1 MRVKTGVTRHRK
13 HKKVLDSVKGA
24 RLSISKHIKPAKQAL
39 LHAGQYAFEG
49 RKNRKRDMR
58 RLWILR
64 INAALAQVDQAPS
77 YSVFM
82 NLLKTNNV
90 GLNRKMLSELAIK
103 DPAAFQSV
111 VQTVYGK

>member
-1 MRVKTGVTRHRK
+1 MRVKTGTTRHRK
-13 HKKVLDSVKGA
+13 HKKVLDSVKGS
-24 RLSISKHIKPAKQAL
+24 RLSISKHYKPAKQAQ

-49 RKNRKRDMR
+49 RKHRKRDMR

-64 INAALAQVDQAPS
+64 INAALSQVDNAPS

-82 NLLKTNNV
+82 NLLKTKNV
-90 GLNRKMLSELAIK
+90 VLNRKMLSELAIK
-103 DPAAFQSV
+103 DPSAFQNV